1 MSEEDHKPETNGHG
15 APARH
20 KALHRV
26 DHHPASHPTAA
37 GHKAPA
43 ATEDHKD
50 DRVAIS
56 IPRKRLMV
64 AAAALGG
71 AALLLLGV
79 LYWLH
84 ARRFEDTDDAFVDG
98 NQSQVASQV
107 SGRIDAIL
115 IADNQHVASGDPL
128 LTIDP
133 RDYQVRLA
141 QSRAATVNA
150 EAEARQARADL
161 ALQQA
166 DLQEKMAQVR
176 VAEADLLKAE
186 QDLARYRGID
196 PAAVTRLQL
205 NQVEATD
212 KSAAAKLDSARQSV
226 VGAEAQLK
234 SQQAK
239 IEAADASV
247 VKASADVLNAE
258 LQLSYTRIVAPQ
270 AGRVTRRS
278 VNLGNYVTPGQAL
291 LAIVPDDV
299 WVTANFKE
307 TQLNFMKPGEPVEIR
322 VDAFPKARLRAH
334 VDSFQHG
341 TGSVFSSIPAENAT
355 GNYVKVVQRIPVK
368 IVFDNDDWRG
378 VGLAQGMSVTP
389 VVQVR

>member
-1 MSEEDHKPETNGHG
+1 MSEDGHKPETNGHG
-15 APARH
+15 APTRH

-26 DHHPASHPTAA
+26 DHSPAPHATAA

-43 ATEDHKD
+43 AKDDHKEEH
-50 DRVAIS
+50 VAIS
-56 IPRKRLMV
+56 IPRKRLIV
-64 AAAALGG
+64 GIAVLGG
-71 AALLLLGV
+71 AALLLLCV

-98 NQSQVASQV
+98 NQSQVATQV

-115 IADNQHVASGDPL
+115 IADNQHVAAGDAL

-133 RDYQVRLA
+133 RDYQVKLA
-141 QSRAATVNA
+141 QTRAAAINA
-150 EAEARQARADL
+150 AAQARQARADL
-161 ALQQA
+161 VLQQA
-166 DLQEKMAQVR
+166 DLDEDVAQVR
-176 VAEADLLKAE
+176 VAQADLLKAQ

-196 PAAVTRLQL
+196 PAAVTKLQL
-205 NQVEATD
+205 DMVEATA
-212 KSAAAKLDSARQSV
+212 KSAAAKLDSARQAV
-226 VGAEAQLK
+226 AGGEAQLK

-239 IEAADASV
+239 IDAADASV
-247 VKASADVLNAE
+247 LEAEADVRNAE

-307 TQLNFMKPGEPVEIR
+307 TQLDFMKPGQPVQIR

-334 VDSFQHG
+334 VDSFQRG

-368 IVFDNDDWRG
+368 IVFDGDDWRG

-389 VVQVR
+389 VVKVR